1 MRSVQTSSLIP
12 AQISQISGLGGGVL
26 PWAPQAGNL
35 PTVSLLGTGSSGIS
49 QFSDTT
55 ANLTV
60 AAHHGAFNPVTSST
74 GAFNLVTSS
83 TGAFNLVADSTNAIG
98 LQTPS
103 TIAISVT
110 PSGTVPRPWTPV
122 GAPVQPMYWSSP
134 NITIEGA
141 AAEQIF
147 DAVQSLYLSDN
158 KRRDR
163 LIADRITALYRDA
176 LEEDERIYLPSLR
189 QFTQFFITNKD
200 LGFPKITLTPDETLR
215 VRWIK
220 SADKFVAIEF
230 TGESDAKLVAEIP
243 GLVPPM
249 RFSREP
255 VANVL
260 AVARAMGGSFP

>member
-1 MRSVQTSSLIP
+1 MRSVQTSSLIA
-12 AQISQISGLGGGVL
+12 AQISQISGFGGDVQ
-26 PWAPQAGNL
+26 PWATQAGNL
-35 PTVSLLGTGSSGIS
+35 QVVPLLGTGSSGIS
-49 QFSDTT
+49 QFSGTT
-55 ANLTV
+55 ANPTV
-60 AAHHGAFNPVTSST
+60 AAHH

-83 TGAFNLVADSTNAIG
+83 TGTFNLVASSTNAIG
-98 LQTPS
+98 LQTQS

-147 DAVQSLYLSDN
+147 DSIQSLYLSNN
-158 KRRDR
+158 KQRDR

-176 LEEDERIYLPSLR
+176 LQEDERIYLPSLR

-200 LGFPKITLTPDETLR
+200 LGFPRITLTPDETLR
-215 VRWIK
+215 VRWITA
-220 SADKFVAIEF
+220 ADKFVAIEF
-230 TGESDAKLVAEIP
+230 TGECDAKLVVEIP
-243 GLVPPM
+243 GLAPPM